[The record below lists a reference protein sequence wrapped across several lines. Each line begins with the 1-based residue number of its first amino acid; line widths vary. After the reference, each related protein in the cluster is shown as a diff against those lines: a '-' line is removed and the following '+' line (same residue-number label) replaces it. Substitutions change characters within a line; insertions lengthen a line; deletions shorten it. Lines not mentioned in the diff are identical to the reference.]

1 MAPLAAL
8 APFAPAIG
16 AGLQGF
22 FGWLGSRGQAKATRS
37 AADIQ
42 SRAALQAGRWQQ
54 ETAREQRAF
63 LEDQAEIQRVEDRRV
78 ERANWEMDQAR
89 ERRLYGQAGDE
100 MFNLY
105 GLNRQKGRM
114 GYEETA
120 ADRFNTRAELLANIK
135 REYGRYAP
143 QQRRVGRLGA
153 LMGAPQP
160 PGGRE
165 IPSMQVPGALQQ
177 PDFVEMPDP
186 QQTAFNYP
194 KYRTP
199 QQWEG
204 YTSSADAA
212 QEART
217 NETARAAA
225 ASGMTVADY
234 MRQQRWDRRADE
246 RERRT

>member
-1 MAPLAAL
+1 MGLPALLAI
-8 APFAPAIG
+8 PGVAPAIG
-16 AGLQGF
+16 AGLSGF

-63 LEDQAEIQRVEDRRV
+63 LEDQAEIQREEDRRV

-120 ADRFNTRAELLANIK
+120 ADRFNTRAELLADIK

-143 QQRRVGRLGA
+143 QQRRVGRIGA
-153 LMGAPQP
+153 LLGAPQP

-177 PDFVEMPDP
+177 PEWVPLPAPRQTPFEYPEYVPPTEM
-186 QQTAFNYP
+186 A
-194 KYRTP
+194 
-199 QQWEG
+199 
-204 YTSSADAA
+204 
-212 QEART
+212 
-217 NETARAAA
+217 
-225 ASGMTVADY
+225 
-234 MRQQRWDRRADE
+234 
-246 RERRT
+246 